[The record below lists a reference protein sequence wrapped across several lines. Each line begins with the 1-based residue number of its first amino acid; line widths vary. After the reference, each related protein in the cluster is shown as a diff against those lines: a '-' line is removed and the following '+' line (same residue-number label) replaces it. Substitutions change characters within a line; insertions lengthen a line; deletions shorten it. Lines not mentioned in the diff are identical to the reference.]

1 VIEERV
7 HHNYAFLLGAA
18 ISAIGRSIDFPEAT
32 RSLITTK
39 RAGVVRQ
46 MVVPSSLAEAPRLF
60 RWGLQADSG
69 KWETCSLNT
78 LVRIASLPPIPFPGP
93 GHVETLS
100 KKLGNPHLRSEKMK
114 KKASKTRLFGLSN
127 SEGLRKSK

>member
-60 RWGLQADSG
+60 GWGLQADSG

-78 LVRIASLPPIPFPGP
+78 LVPIASLPPIPFPGP

-100 KKLGNPHLRSEKMK
+100 KKLGNPHLREDEE
-114 KKASKTRLFGLSN
+114 
-127 SEGLRKSK
+127 EGK

>member
-60 RWGLQADSG
+60 GWGLQADSG

-93 GHVETLS
+93 GHVET
-100 KKLGNPHLRSEKMK
+100 
-114 KKASKTRLFGLSN
+114 
-127 SEGLRKSK
+127 